1 VRVLL
6 IGGNGF
12 IGSHIAD
19 EFLRH
24 ELDVT
29 VFDRYPEKYR
39 EPLPKV
45 RFVRGEMGNRGALEP
60 VIAGG
65 IDVVVILASSTLPH
79 NNDPVFDVQSNLVET
94 LAVLESCV
102 KYKVRKVVFASS
114 GGTVY
119 GIPQFLPIPEE
130 HPTEP
135 VCSYGIVKLAIEN
148 YLRLYSRFFGL
159 QYVALRLS
167 NPFGIRQDPL
177 SAQGIVSVFTA
188 RIMQHQ
194 PLTVWGTG
202 DIVRDY
208 IHIRDVASIFYEA
221 VCSETCGIFN
231 IGSGVGVSIK
241 ELITLI
247 SSHLNTEPT
256 INWERPRDF
265 DVPAIILDC
274 EKARRSFSWEP
285 KGSLTEGISE
295 IAHWLR
301 TDKVSADLKNSV
313 AGSTK

>member
-1 VRVLL
+1 MRVLL

-119 GIPQFLPIPEE
+119 
-130 HPTEP
+130 
-135 VCSYGIVKLAIEN
+135 
-148 YLRLYSRFFGL
+148 
-159 QYVALRLS
+159 
-167 NPFGIRQDPL
+167 
-177 SAQGIVSVFTA
+177 
-188 RIMQHQ
+188 
-194 PLTVWGTG
+194 
-202 DIVRDY
+202 
-208 IHIRDVASIFYEA
+208 
-221 VCSETCGIFN
+221 
-231 IGSGVGVSIK
+231 
-241 ELITLI
+241 
-247 SSHLNTEPT
+247 
-256 INWERPRDF
+256 
-265 DVPAIILDC
+265 
-274 EKARRSFSWEP
+274 
-285 KGSLTEGISE
+285 
-295 IAHWLR
+295 
-301 TDKVSADLKNSV
+301 
-313 AGSTK
+313 